1 MNLTSKPRAQINA
14 DKVERA
20 GNTALL
26 AAAAAVSALNNAHK
40 VFWSHSEEELAEL
53 LQHLLD
59 AGELVNVF
67 ERHLLAATGLNE
79 ILDANGYTGR
89 RAVTAAGREFEV
101 TPEGVLTLVPLPVP
115 EPKIIPEPDLSETDP

>member
-1 MNLTSKPRAQINA
+1 MNLTPKTRAQINA

-40 VFWSHSEEELAEL
+40 VFWSHPEEELAEL

-59 AGELVNVF
+59 AGTLAEVV

-89 RAVTAAGREFEV
+89 RAATAAGREFEV
-101 TPEGVLTLVPLPVP
+101 TPEGVLTLVPLAVPKP
-115 EPKIIPEPDLSETDP
+115 EPVLETPDLEEEP